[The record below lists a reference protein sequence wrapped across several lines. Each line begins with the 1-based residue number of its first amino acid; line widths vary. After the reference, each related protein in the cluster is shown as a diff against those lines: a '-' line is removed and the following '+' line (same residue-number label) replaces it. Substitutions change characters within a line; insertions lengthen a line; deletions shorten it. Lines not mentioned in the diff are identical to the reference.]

1 MLLLFSRCSYYFL
14 SLEWT
19 NQIYVN
25 MTHCKKIYLLIATQ
39 ALKYKQNY
47 ILSKLKAASN
57 WIVYILMLVV

>member
-25 MTHCKKIYLLIATQ
+25 MTHCKKKYLLIATQ
-39 ALKYKQNY
+39 ALKYKQN
-47 ILSKLKAASN
+47 
-57 WIVYILMLVV
+57 